1 VSIGDQTLVAGK
13 IIIDINDYLYEW
25 ILTVKSMS
33 RSRLQLKQKGQFRQF
48 RTPTIDQP
56 EKLMNPLETP
66 SSRIR
71 HASINTP
78 APHALAC
85 T

>member
-1 VSIGDQTLVAGK
+1 MDIK
-13 IIIDINDYLYEW
+13 IKN
-25 ILTVKSMS
+25 MS
-33 RSRLQLKQKGQFRQF
+33 RSRLELKQKGQFRQCH
-48 RTPTIDQP
+48 TATIADRP

-71 HASINTP
+71 RAGINTP
-78 APHALAC
+78 ALHALAC

>member
-1 VSIGDQTLVAGK
+1 MDIK
-13 IIIDINDYLYEW
+13 IEN
-25 ILTVKSMS
+25 MG
-33 RSRLQLKQKGQFRQF
+33 RSRLQLKQKGQFRQCH
-48 RTPTIDQP
+48 TPTIADRP

-71 HASINTP
+71 HAGINAP
-78 APHALAC
+78 ALHALGC

>member
-1 VSIGDQTLVAGK
+1 MDIK
-13 IIIDINDYLYEW
+13 IEN
-25 ILTVKSMS
+25 MG
-33 RSRLQLKQKGQFRQF
+33 RSRLQLKQKGQFRQCH
-48 RTPTIDQP
+48 TPTIADRP

-71 HASINTP
+71 RAGLHTP
-78 APHALAC
+78 AVHPLAW